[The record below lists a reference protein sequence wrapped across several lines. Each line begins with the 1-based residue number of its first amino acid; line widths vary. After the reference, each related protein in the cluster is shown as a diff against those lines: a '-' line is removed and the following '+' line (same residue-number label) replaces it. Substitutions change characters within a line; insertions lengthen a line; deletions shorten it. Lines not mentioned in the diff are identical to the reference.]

1 MPRCI
6 CSRAGCAAGASRE
19 LQAVMEIKWHS
30 LVTAA
35 AAAAAVDHHA
45 SGQHYGYG
53 HVRCFQCSG
62 SIVPPDVLSSDII
75 A

>member
-1 MPRCI
+1 
-6 CSRAGCAAGASRE
+6 
-19 LQAVMEIKWHS
+19 MEIKWHS